1 MAEEDPAVAWGAEA
15 EEDPAA
21 ASAVVAEE
29 DPVAASAVV
38 AEEGPAAPA
47 AVVAAAPASDADRGA
62 EAAGWAAPV
71 GQAVGDT
78 A

>member
-1 MAEEDPAVAWGAEA
+1 MAWGAEA
-15 EEDPAA
+15 EEDPA
-21 ASAVVAEE
+21 
-29 DPVAASAVV
+29 AASAVV